1 MSEQRNVT
9 VKYFLNSAFHFND
22 YWPPELDDMQHRPKF
37 WPLTDSGQYSMDAVP
52 EHTRTFSEVVSRIYA
67 VVKWEHMSY
76 AFLQLAAKFFDAD
89 KGAILSF
96 RDDENDFETVAS
108 LSADDREIWRN
119 VHSWKR
125 KLRSFSKDIK
135 SGKYHGYLL
144 KQKPSKPVHNVSEFF
159 QRVTRFTRETSLV
172 SVINKRQQ
180 TNYLIWLHRN
190 ADKLDFMP
198 YDLELLQMVLLH
210 MRQALDFR
218 LQIDSLNEHLRR
230 KDYVA

>member
-1 MSEQRNVT
+1 
-9 VKYFLNSAFHFND
+9 
-22 YWPPELDDMQHRPKF
+22 MQHQSKY
-37 WPLTDSGQYSMDAVP
+37 WPLTDSEQYFMDAVP
-52 EHTRTFSEVVSRIYA
+52 EHTKRFSEIVSRIYA
-67 VVKWEHMSY
+67 VVKWEDMSHE
-76 AFLQLAAKFFDAD
+76 FLQLAAEFFDAD
-89 KGAILSF
+89 KGCVLGF
-96 RDDENDFETVAS
+96 PEDEDDFETVAS

-135 SGKYHGYLL
+135 SGEYHGYLL

-180 TNYLIWLHRN
+180 TNCLIWLHRN
-190 ADKLDFMP
+190 ADKPDFMP
-198 YDLELLQMVLLH
+198 YDLELLEMVLLH
-210 MRQALDFR
+210 MRQAIDFR
-218 LQIDSLNEHLRR
+218 QQIDYLKEHLRR